1 MKIRSREAFS
11 GICIF
16 DLLLVRGPTARSIL
30 DDFIP
35 PGSFSSENSSSWSLP
50 SFVVPAPRFRTTKNP
65 PLAGYGQAPP
75 PTGASSP
82 PPTRVNS
89 PPTAGD
95 RGGPPPPL
103 VQHTPSR
110 RQRSKQI
117 CGGARG

>member
-65 PLAGYGQAPP
+65 PLAGYGQAPAATGP
-75 PTGASSP
+75 RSTHPTGGISP
-82 PPTRVNS
+82 PP
-89 PPTAGD
+89 AGI
-95 RGGPPPPL
+95 RGVHPHHL
-103 VQHTPSR
+103 
-110 RQRSKQI
+110 SK
-117 CGGARG
+117 

>member
-65 PLAGYGQAPP
+65 PLAGYWQAPAA
-75 PTGASSP
+75 TGLRSP
-82 PPTRVNS
+82 HPAGGIS
-89 PPTAGD
+89 PR
-95 RGGPPPPL
+95 RGGIGGLHPHHL
-103 VQHTPSR
+103 YKLSR
-110 RQRSKQI
+110 RGRQRSI
-117 CGGARG
+117 

>member
-75 PTGASSP
+75 PTGLRSP
-82 PPTRVNS
+82 PP
-89 PPTAGD
+89 AGVI
-95 RGGPPPPL
+95 PPPPAG
-103 VQHTPSR
+103 S
-110 RQRSKQI
+110 
-117 CGGARG
+117 GGPHPPQWFQLYP

>member
-65 PLAGYGQAPP
+65 PLAGYGPAPP
-75 PTGASSP
+75 PTGLRCP
-82 PPTRVNS
+82 PPTGGPT
-89 PPTAGD
+89 PP
-95 RGGPPPPL
+95 RGGIGGHPPPHLYKPY
-103 VQHTPSR
+103 
-110 RQRSKQI
+110 RS
-117 CGGARG
+117 GREGA